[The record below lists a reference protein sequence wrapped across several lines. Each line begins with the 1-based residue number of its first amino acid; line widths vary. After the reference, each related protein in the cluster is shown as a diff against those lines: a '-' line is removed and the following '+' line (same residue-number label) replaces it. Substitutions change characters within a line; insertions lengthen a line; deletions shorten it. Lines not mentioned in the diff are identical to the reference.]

1 MLTERRFGGETRTR
15 WSGNH
20 GLEKKRNSEGN
31 LRFHDREVRKQIWAF
46 GKTCNREQEKKED
59 LLLGD
64 NRDLTGQGWTE
75 LMNLG
80 GKRMNSTKLHSLL
93 RDACRRNGSQ
103 RLWCATLESKAT
115 NKGEG
120 KNQAGTLQ
128 GRRCRQRVQR
138 GTHAGCGGF
147 QRAGKTGEAPG
158 AWQQREK
165 ERKRKGNGSWAG
177 GLNWARRSWTRRSD
191 DFNAS

>member
-1 MLTERRFGGETRTR
+1 M
-15 WSGNH
+15 
-20 GLEKKRNSEGN
+20 
-31 LRFHDREVRKQIWAF
+31 
-46 GKTCNREQEKKED
+46 QEKWLSDSLVCNVGE
-59 LLLGD
+59 
-64 NRDLTGQGWTE
+64 QG
-75 LMNLG
+75 
-80 GKRMNSTKLHSLL
+80 
-93 RDACRRNGSQ
+93 
-103 RLWCATLESKAT
+103 T

-165 ERKRKGNGSWAG
+165 ERKRKRKRKRQLGQRIELGSAE
-177 GLNWARRSWTRRSD
+177 LNAQMND
-191 DFNAS
+191 VNAN

>member
-1 MLTERRFGGETRTR
+1 M
-15 WSGNH
+15 
-20 GLEKKRNSEGN
+20 
-31 LRFHDREVRKQIWAF
+31 
-46 GKTCNREQEKKED
+46 QEKWLSEA
-59 LLLGD
+59 LVCNIGE
-64 NRDLTGQGWTE
+64 QG
-75 LMNLG
+75 
-80 GKRMNSTKLHSLL
+80 
-93 RDACRRNGSQ
+93 
-103 RLWCATLESKAT
+103 T

-165 ERKRKGNGSWAG
+165 ERKRKRKRQLGRRIELGSAE
-177 GLNWARRSWTRRSD
+177 LNAQIGR
-191 DFNAS
+191 F

>member
-1 MLTERRFGGETRTR
+1 
-15 WSGNH
+15 
-20 GLEKKRNSEGN
+20 
-31 LRFHDREVRKQIWAF
+31 
-46 GKTCNREQEKKED
+46 
-59 LLLGD
+59 
-64 NRDLTGQGWTE
+64 
-75 LMNLG
+75 
-80 GKRMNSTKLHSLL
+80 MNSTKLHSLS

-103 RLWCATLESKAT
+103 RLWFATLESKET
-115 NKGEG
+115 NKREG

-165 ERKRKGNGSWAG
+165 ERKRKRKRQLGRRIELGSG
-177 GLNWARRSWTRRSD
+177 GAERADERC
-191 DFNAS
+191 